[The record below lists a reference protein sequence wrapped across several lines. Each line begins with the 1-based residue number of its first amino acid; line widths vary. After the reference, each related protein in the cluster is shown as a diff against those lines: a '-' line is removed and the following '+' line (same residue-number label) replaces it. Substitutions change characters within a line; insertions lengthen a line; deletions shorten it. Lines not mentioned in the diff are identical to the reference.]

1 MKSPHRFTIGQRVEM
16 SGANPRH
23 GMPSG
28 TYTGVR
34 LLPND
39 SRDRE
44 YVVRSKSETH
54 ERVVPESMLRA
65 LPAGLTERVFA

>member
-1 MKSPHRFTIGQRVEM
+1 MKNPHRFSVGQRVEL
-16 SGANPRH
+16 SGANSRH
-23 GMPSG
+23 GMSGG
-28 TYTGVR
+28 TYIVVR

-65 LPAGLTERVFA
+65 LSAGLCERVFA